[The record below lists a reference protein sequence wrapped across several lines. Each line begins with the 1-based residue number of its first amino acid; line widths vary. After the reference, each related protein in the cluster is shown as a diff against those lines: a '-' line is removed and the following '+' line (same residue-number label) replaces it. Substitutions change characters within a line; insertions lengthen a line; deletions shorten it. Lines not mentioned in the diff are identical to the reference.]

1 MVLKCNYQKNHPRSL
16 DWNGMRRAYANA
28 PRSASSDRDR
38 SRSSSPSSVQSGKTV
53 NYDEPVVVLSSKP
66 PEALASSCRSR
77 LRQVL

>member
-1 MVLKCNYQKNHPRSL
+1 
-16 DWNGMRRAYANA
+16 MRRAYANA

-38 SRSSSPSSVQSGKTV
+38 SRSSSPSSSVQSGKTV
-53 NYDEPVVVLSSKP
+53 NYDEPLVVLSSKP